1 MELEELLT
9 LGSKDQT
16 NKFDKHVVESTPSL
30 SPLELAS
37 QVDEESS
44 KVQSNKN
51 NMSKGM
57 KSYRKLNGQLED
69 ESKPYY
75 NLEMSNGF
83 SEESRQSE
91 KFNGNTNGILGGTDI
106 MSNDTRLE
114 LSLSCSNTS
123 SCSSDVTDVSTEMGM
138 KSIQNNNT
146 GDKDKRSK
154 KFCITGISKNISISV
169 DFCLSRG
176 IAEVNEGR
184 YGHAIS
190 IFDQAIQVNPSA
202 VEAWKRRGQARAALV
217 SSAEAISDLTKALDF
232 EPNSVDILHE
242 RGIIN
247 FMFKDY
253 DAAIE
258 DLSSCVNLDKNN
270 KSAHTYLGLALSSI
284 GEYRRAKEALMKA
297 VQLDQNFLE
306 AWAHLTQF
314 YHELAK
320 PARFAKVYHLYGLLL
335 HGMGDHRRAI
345 KELSTG
351 LSIENTNIECLY
363 LRGSCYHAI
372 GDYVAAVSDYDAVL
386 DLELDSV
393 DKFVLQCLA
402 FYQKEI
408 ALYTA
413 SKVNSEFHWFGDVNP
428 LFKEYWCKRLHPKNV
443 CEKVYRQPPL
453 HDSMR
458 NGKLKKQD
466 FVLTKQKAALLLAA
480 DLIGRKIQYDCPG
493 FLPNRPQHGM
503 AGLAAI
509 EIAQKVSKVWRS
521 LQVKWRNAKKGPLKS
536 SKRTRRRER
545 TNPPRQN
552 REPCDPVVWVNK
564 LSEEFNAGFGSNTP
578 MILGKAKVVRYY
590 PNYERTLNVAKMVIK
605 EKHHVHN
612 KKDEIIDLSKEGK
625 LEEIMDANSCSD
637 LYKAVGEDFWLATWC
652 NSTAFEG
659 KQLEGTRITAVK
671 MEHGFN
677 FAIRTPW
684 TPARSEDFDAEMRT
698 AWENLC
704 NTFCGEN
711 YVSTDFDDFDVRED
725 VRDAV
730 LRMTC
735 YWYNFMLLAR
745 GTAAIGFI
753 VLLGLLLAANM
764 DFTGSIPKGLQV
776 DWVAILNFEPSTF
789 IDSVKS
795 WLYPS
800 LSVSISW
807 KDYPDVV
814 STFPTTGSV
823 VAALSHHDDKVV

>member
-1 MELEELLT
+1 MGGSAERERVELARFCRSGDWPKAIRVLDSILAHSSSIQDLWYISANCSCSQALLALGKKVDAISAWEKGYEHSFSKSADLKQIMELEELLT

-69 ESKPYY
+69 ENKPYP

-154 KFCITGISKNISISV
+154 KFCVTGISKNRSISV

-190 IFDQAIQVNPSA
+190 IFDQLLREDPAYPEALIGRGTAYAFQSELDSAIADFSKAIQVNPSA
-202 VEAWKRRGQARAALV
+202 VEAWKRRGQARAALA

-242 RGIIN
+242 REILII
-247 FMFKDY
+247 
-253 DAAIE
+253 
-258 DLSSCVNLDKNN
+258 
-270 KSAHTYLGLALSSI
+270 YLYYI
-284 GEYRRAKEALMKA
+284 
-297 VQLDQNFLE
+297 
-306 AWAHLTQF
+306 
-314 YHELAK
+314 
-320 PARFAKVYHLYGLLL
+320 RFAKVYHLYGLLL

-351 LSIENTNIECLY
+351 LSIENTNIERLY

-428 LFKEYWCKRLHPKNV
+428 LFKRRLDN
-443 CEKVYRQPPL
+443 KVLQHKL
-453 HDSMR
+453 H
-458 NGKLKKQD
+458 
-466 FVLTKQKAALLLAA
+466 
-480 DLIGRKIQYDCPG
+480 KI
-493 FLPNRPQHGM
+493 L
-503 AGLAAI
+503 
-509 EIAQKVSKVWRS
+509 W
-521 LQVKWRNAKKGPLKS
+521 
-536 SKRTRRRER
+536 
-545 TNPPRQN
+545 
-552 REPCDPVVWVNK
+552 
-564 LSEEFNAGFGSNTP
+564 
-578 MILGKAKVVRYY
+578 
-590 PNYERTLNVAKMVIK
+590 
-605 EKHHVHN
+605 
-612 KKDEIIDLSKEGK
+612 
-625 LEEIMDANSCSD
+625 
-637 LYKAVGEDFWLATWC
+637 
-652 NSTAFEG
+652 
-659 KQLEGTRITAVK
+659 
-671 MEHGFN
+671 
-677 FAIRTPW
+677 
-684 TPARSEDFDAEMRT
+684 
-698 AWENLC
+698 
-704 NTFCGEN
+704 
-711 YVSTDFDDFDVRED
+711 
-725 VRDAV
+725 
-730 LRMTC
+730 
-735 YWYNFMLLAR
+735 
-745 GTAAIGFI
+745 
-753 VLLGLLLAANM
+753 
-764 DFTGSIPKGLQV
+764 
-776 DWVAILNFEPSTF
+776 
-789 IDSVKS
+789 
-795 WLYPS
+795 
-800 LSVSISW
+800 
-807 KDYPDVV
+807 
-814 STFPTTGSV
+814 
-823 VAALSHHDDKVV
+823 